1 MKHLLPTTDPQ
12 TISILPRFYTDSVV
26 LLLRDDSTNEKTY
39 LESPTALVN
48 KNYLEIT
55 DVFALSEGA
64 FYDLFVYKV
73 ELGYVLADLTE
84 SDIIYKDKIFC
95 TAQSTDQSTNNRYS
109 VNKDEYN
116 QKSGNNDFIIL

>member
-26 LLLRDDSTNEKTY
+26 LLIRDDSTNEKIY
-39 LESPTALVN
+39 LESPTALTN

-55 DVFALSEGA
+55 DVFTLSEGV

-84 SDIIYKDKIFC
+84 SDIIYKDRIFC
-95 TAQSTDQSTNNRYS
+95 TAQSIDQSTNNRYS
-109 VNKDEYN
+109 VNKDEYK